1 MGFVKVCCNQIPVV
15 WFYASYLQNAFFIDN
30 VFSLGSLFYTYSI
43 LQKKLDGD
51 TWFCIKR

>member
-1 MGFVKVCCNQIPVV
+1 MGFIKVCCNQIPVV

-30 VFSLGSLFYTYSI
+30 VFSPGSLFYTYSI

-51 TWFCIKR
+51 TWFCIKK